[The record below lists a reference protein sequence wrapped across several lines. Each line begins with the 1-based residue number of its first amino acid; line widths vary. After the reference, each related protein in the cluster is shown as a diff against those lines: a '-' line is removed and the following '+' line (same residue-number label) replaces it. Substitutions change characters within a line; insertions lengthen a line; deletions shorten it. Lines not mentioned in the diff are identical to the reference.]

1 MEPLATVSGLAT
13 GIDFREVVDQIIK
26 IEDSRL
32 NYLRRSISDQK
43 ADKAAWEEVRDLLE
57 AIESASEGLS
67 EGSGLDAFTAEVL
80 GDYADNLSVSANS
93 SANEG
98 SYSVRVLQVA
108 DREALS
114 SSQISSRSDALGI
127 SGQIA
132 FGGAVVEVAAADS
145 LVSIASAINQ
155 ANTGEDAT
163 GVSATIVGSEGAYRL
178 IVSADAT
185 GEEGLGYAD
194 VDGVMASLGLVG
206 SYDSLKT
213 RTGGGF
219 ASDELSSSSTEVGTL
234 LGFSSGTPS
243 GTVTLAGVS
252 FAVDL
257 ATDSLEDIRDNFN
270 IAAGL
275 ASSSAFAAVEEVT
288 TGQYRLSI
296 TGTASA
302 SDDDG
307 VLAALGVLQADT
319 SSVSQVVQGGV
330 LASDAGGTPADA
342 STLVSGLFNGAS
354 SAGVN
359 AGDTVQFEGTK
370 DDGSAFSFAMTL
382 VGGEDLQDV
391 LDLLNG
397 AQGFDGSA
405 TASITDGRLT
415 VTSGTPGVSLLSLDA
430 FAGNEGGGILD
441 FGSFSATTQGR
452 DRMVSTGQDA
462 LVEIDG
468 VLVTSSSNAIDD
480 AVDGVTFTAVSADAS
495 KTLSV
500 EVSRDTD
507 LAEEAVK
514 GLVDAVNGFFGY
526 VSKGIG
532 QEGAGRSAL
541 AGDSV
546 LRGLRTQI
554 GDALR
559 NAEAAGASGTLK
571 LFDVGVEIT
580 REGAYS
586 FESSAFTDQML
597 VDPSGVEALIS
608 DLLADIDVIVESELT
623 TGSGSISGR
632 VERIDESIDRVE
644 TSLFDREQRLEVR
657 REQLLLQYTKLEQ
670 SISLLQGQQ
679 SSLAAVSA
687 TLPKAS
693 K

>member
-13 GIDFREVVDQIIK
+13 GIDFREIVDQIIK

-32 NYLRRSISDQK
+32 NYLRRSISDQE
-43 ADKAAWEEVRDLLE
+43 ADKAAWEKVRELIE
-57 AIESASEGLS
+57 AIETASDGLS

-80 GDYADNLSVSANS
+80 GDYADNLSATADS
-93 SANEG
+93 SASEG

-108 DREALS
+108 DRESLS
-114 SSQISSRSDALGI
+114 TAQVSSRSDALGL
-127 SGQIA
+127 SGQIVL
-132 FGGAVVEVAAADS
+132 GGSVIDVDAADS
-145 LVSIASAINQ
+145 LVSIASSINQ
-155 ANTGEDAT
+155 ANTGDDAT
-163 GVSATIVGSEGAYRL
+163 GVSATIVGSAGAYRL
-178 IVSADAT
+178 ILTADAT
-185 GEEGLGYAD
+185 GEAGLGYAD
-194 VDGVMASLGLVG
+194 VDGIMASLGLVG

-219 ASDELSSSSTEVGTL
+219 ASSQFSSSSTEVGTL
-234 LGFSSGTPS
+234 LGFSAGTPS
-243 GTVTLAGVS
+243 GTVTLAGVA
-252 FAVDL
+252 FDVDL
-257 ATDSLEDIRDNFN
+257 STDSLEDIRDNFN
-270 IAAGL
+270 TAAGL
-275 ASSSAFAAVEEVT
+275 AGSSAFASVEEVT

-319 SSVSQVVQGGV
+319 SSVSQIVQGGV
-330 LASDAGGTPADA
+330 LASDAGGTPAVA
-342 STLVSGLFNGAS
+342 STLLSGLFNGAS
-354 SAGVN
+354 SAAVN
-359 AGDTVQFEGTK
+359 AGDTIQFEGTK
-370 DDGSAFSFAMTL
+370 DDGSAFSFAMALDGT
-382 VGGEDLQDV
+382 EALQDV
-391 LDLLNG
+391 LDELNG
-397 AQGFDGSA
+397 AQGFNGTA
-405 TASITDGRLT
+405 TAAITDGRLT
-415 VTSGTPGVSLLSLDA
+415 VTSGAPGVSLLSLDV

-452 DRMVSTGQDA
+452 DRLVSSGQDA

-468 VLVTSSSNAIDD
+468 VLVTSSTNAIDD
-480 AVDGVTFTAVSADAS
+480 AVEGVTFTAIAADAG

-500 EVSRDTD
+500 DVSRDTES
-507 LAEEAVK
+507 AKEATK
-514 GLVDAVNGFFGY
+514 ALVDAVNGFFGY
-526 VSKGIG
+526 VSEGIG
-532 QEGAGRSAL
+532 QEGAARSAL
-541 AGDSV
+541 AGNSV

-559 NAEAAGASGTLK
+559 NAEAAGTSGTLK

-580 REGAYS
+580 REGTYS
-586 FESSAFTDQML
+586 FDSSAFTDQL
-597 VDPSGVEALIS
+597 LADPSGVEALIS
-608 DLLADIDVIVESELT
+608 DLLADIDVIVDAELT

-644 TSLFDREQRLEVR
+644 STLFDREQRLEVR